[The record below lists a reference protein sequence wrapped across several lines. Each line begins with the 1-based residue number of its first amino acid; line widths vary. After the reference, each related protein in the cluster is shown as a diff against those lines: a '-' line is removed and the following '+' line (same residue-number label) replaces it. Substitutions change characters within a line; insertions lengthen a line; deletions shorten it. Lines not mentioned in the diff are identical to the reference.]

1 MTTAMQT
8 PQRRSRSKLQDV
20 SLVNG
25 PMLLLK
31 SIRGFSSNR
40 SLMWLATVPL
50 ALFGLGIF
58 NLSAHA
64 ADLPELNAA
73 FLANNLWLLIATI
86 LVIFMNAGFA
96 MVEAGM
102 CRSKNAVNILA
113 KNLFVFA
120 LAVTAYWTVGYS
132 IMYGGS
138 LAGGWLYFN
147 GLFFDPTVT
156 AETVADGGLVP
167 TVDFLFQSAFA
178 GTAATIVSGLVAERV
193 KFGEFVVFALVLTAV
208 IYPISGSWQW
218 NGGWLSE
225 LGFVDFA
232 GSSIVHSVGAW
243 AGLVGAMLLGPRI
256 GKFVSGKPQAMPGHN
271 MAIATL
277 GALVLWI
284 GWYGF
289 NPGSQLA
296 MDEWVPYVAVTTTL
310 AAAGGA
316 IGATLIST
324 MTSGKPDLTMIING
338 ILAGLVSIT
347 AGCANLTLVGS
358 WLAGLVGG
366 VIVVFS
372 VSALDAAEIDDP
384 VGAFS
389 VHGVCGV
396 WGTLVVG
403 IWGYDIQGS
412 QLAMDQWVPYVA
424 VTTTLAAAGGA
435 IGATVISTMTSGKP
449 DLTMIINGILAGL
462 VSITAGCANLT
473 LVGSWLA
480 GLVGGVIVVFSVSAL
495 DAAEID
501 DPVGAF
507 SVHGVCGVWG
517 TLVVGIWGYDIQGDG
532 SPLGFLVGAGFNQFF
547 IQALGCAAYAIW
559 TLVTCWIAWSVIGG
573 LFGGIRVSEKEEIQ
587 GLDIGEH
594 GMEAYPDFAS
604 SK

>member
-1 MTTAMQT
+1 MTTALNSASN
-8 PQRRSRSKLQDV
+8 RRASRLKEA
-20 SLVNG
+20 SLLEG
-25 PMLLLK
+25 PLMLFK
-31 SIRGFSSNR
+31 SIRGVSSHR
-40 SLMWLATVPL
+40 SLLWLACVPL
-50 ALFGLGIF
+50 ALFGLGLF

-64 ADLPELNAA
+64 TDIQDVSPA
-73 FLANNLWLLIATI
+73 FLANNLWLLVATI

-102 CRSKNAVNILA
+102 CRQKNAVNILA

-120 LAVTAYWTVGYS
+120 LAVTAYWFVGYS
-132 IMYGGS
+132 IMYGNPV
-138 LAGGWLYFN
+138 AAGWLYFN
-147 GLFFDPTVT
+147 GLFFDPSVS
-156 AETVADGGLVP
+156 AELIGEGGLVP

-193 KFGEFVVFALVLTAV
+193 KFGEFVVFSLVLTAF

-225 LGFVDFA
+225 IGFVDFA

-256 GKFVSGKPQAMPGHN
+256 GKFVNGTAQAIPGHN

-296 MDEWVPYVAVTTTL
+296 MDE
-310 AAAGGA
+310 
-316 IGATLIST
+316 
-324 MTSGKPDLTMIING
+324 
-338 ILAGLVSIT
+338 
-347 AGCANLTLVGS
+347 
-358 WLAGLVGG
+358 
-366 VIVVFS
+366 
-372 VSALDAAEIDDP
+372 
-384 VGAFS
+384 
-389 VHGVCGV
+389 
-396 WGTLVVG
+396 
-403 IWGYDIQGS
+403 
-412 QLAMDQWVPYVA
+412 WVPYVA

-473 LVGSWLA
+473 MVGSWLA
-480 GLVGGVIVVFSVSAL
+480 GLIGGVIVVFAVSAL
-495 DAAEID
+495 DSAGID

-507 SVHGVCGVWG
+507 SVHGVCGIWG
-517 TLVVGIWGYDIQGDG
+517 TLVIGLWGFDIQGSG
-532 SPLGFLVGAGFNQFF
+532 EPLGFFVGGGLNQFF
-547 IQALGCAAYAIW
+547 VQALGCAAYAVW
-559 TLVTCWIAWSVIGG
+559 TVVTCWITWKIIGG
-573 LFGGIRVSEKEEIQ
+573 LFGGIRVSEQEEIE

-604 SK
+604 AGN

>member
-1 MTTAMQT
+1 MTTALQT
-8 PQRRSRSKLQDV
+8 PQRRSRSKLQDA

-25 PMLLLK
+25 PMLLLR

-40 SLMWLATVPL
+40 SMLWLATVPL

-120 LAVTAYWTVGYS
+120 LAVTSYWFIGYS
-132 IMYGGS
+132 LMYGGS
-138 LAGGWLYFN
+138 VADGWLYFG

-156 AETVADGGLVP
+156 ADMVTDAGLVP

-193 KFGEFVVFALVLTAV
+193 KFGEFVVFAIVLTAF
-208 IYPISGSWQW
+208 IYPIAGSWKW
-218 NGGWLSE
+218 NGGWLDS

-256 GKFVSGKPQAMPGHN
+256 GKYSDGKPQAMPGHN

-296 MDEWVPYVAVTTTL
+296 MDQWVPYVAVTTTL
-310 AAAGGA
+310 AAAAGA
-316 IGATLIST
+316 IGATIVST
-324 MTSGKPDLTMIING
+324 LTSGKPDLTMIING

-347 AGCANLTLVGS
+347 AGCGDMTLAGA
-358 WLAGLVGG
+358 WFAGLVGG
-366 VIVVFS
+366 IIVVFS
-372 VSALDAAEIDDP
+372 VAALDAAEIDDP

-396 WGTLVVG
+396 WGTLV
-403 IWGYDIQGS
+403 
-412 QLAMDQWVPYVA
+412 
-424 VTTTLAAAGGA
+424 
-435 IGATVISTMTSGKP
+435 IG
-449 DLTMIINGILAGL
+449 L
-462 VSITAGCANLT
+462 
-473 LVGSWLA
+473 
-480 GLVGGVIVVFSVSAL
+480 
-495 DAAEID
+495 
-501 DPVGAF
+501 
-507 SVHGVCGVWG
+507 WG
-517 TLVVGIWGYDIQGDG
+517 TAVQGDG
-532 SPLGFLVGAGFNQFF
+532 AGMGLFNGGGITLLLV
-547 IQALGCAAYAIW
+547 QALGAAAYAIW
-559 TLVTCWIAWSVIGG
+559 TLVTCWITWSIIGG
-573 LFGGIRVSEKEEIQ
+573 LFGGIRVSEEEETQ

-604 SK
+604 AK

>member
-1 MTTAMQT
+1 
-8 PQRRSRSKLQDV
+8 
-20 SLVNG
+20 
-25 PMLLLK
+25 ML
-31 SIRGFSSNR
+31 
-40 SLMWLATVPL
+40 WLATVPL

-120 LAVTAYWTVGYS
+120 LAVTSYWFIGYS
-132 IMYGGS
+132 LMYGGS
-138 LAGGWLYFN
+138 VADGWLYFG

-156 AETVADGGLVP
+156 ADMVTDAGLVP

-193 KFGEFVVFALVLTAV
+193 KFGEFVVFAIVLTAF
-208 IYPISGSWQW
+208 IYPIAGSWKW
-218 NGGWLSE
+218 NGGWLDS

-256 GKFVSGKPQAMPGHN
+256 GKYSDGKPQAMPGHN

-296 MDEWVPYVAVTTTL
+296 MDQWVPYVAVTTTL
-310 AAAGGA
+310 AAAAGA
-316 IGATLIST
+316 IGATIVST
-324 MTSGKPDLTMIING
+324 LTSGKPDLTMIING

-347 AGCANLTLVGS
+347 AGCGDMTLAGA
-358 WLAGLVGG
+358 WFAGLVGG
-366 VIVVFS
+366 IIVVFS
-372 VSALDAAEIDDP
+372 VAALDAAEIDDP

-396 WGTLVVG
+396 WGTVV
-403 IWGYDIQGS
+403 
-412 QLAMDQWVPYVA
+412 
-424 VTTTLAAAGGA
+424 
-435 IGATVISTMTSGKP
+435 IG
-449 DLTMIINGILAGL
+449 L
-462 VSITAGCANLT
+462 
-473 LVGSWLA
+473 
-480 GLVGGVIVVFSVSAL
+480 
-495 DAAEID
+495 
-501 DPVGAF
+501 
-507 SVHGVCGVWG
+507 WG
-517 TLVVGIWGYDIQGDG
+517 TAVQGDG
-532 SPLGFLVGAGFNQFF
+532 AGMGLFNGGGITLLLV
-547 IQALGCAAYAIW
+547 QALGAAAYAIW

-573 LFGGIRVSEKEEIQ
+573 LFGGIRVSEEEETQ

-604 SK
+604 AK

>member
-1 MTTAMQT
+1 
-8 PQRRSRSKLQDV
+8 
-20 SLVNG
+20 
-25 PMLLLK
+25 ML
-31 SIRGFSSNR
+31 
-40 SLMWLATVPL
+40 WLATVPL

-120 LAVTAYWTVGYS
+120 LAVTSYWFIGYS
-132 IMYGGS
+132 LMYGGS
-138 LAGGWLYFN
+138 VADGWLYFG

-156 AETVADGGLVP
+156 ADMVTDAGLVP

-193 KFGEFVVFALVLTAV
+193 KFGEFVVFAIVLTAF
-208 IYPISGSWQW
+208 IYPIAGSWKW
-218 NGGWLSE
+218 NGGWLDS

-256 GKFVSGKPQAMPGHN
+256 GKYSDGKPQAMPGHN

-296 MDEWVPYVAVTTTL
+296 MDQWVPYVAVTTTL
-310 AAAGGA
+310 AAAAGA
-316 IGATLIST
+316 IGATIVST
-324 MTSGKPDLTMIING
+324 LTSGKPDLTMIING

-347 AGCANLTLVGS
+347 AGCGDMTLGGA
-358 WLAGLVGG
+358 WFAGLVGG
-366 VIVVFS
+366 IIVVFS
-372 VSALDAAEIDDP
+372 VAALDAAEIDDP

-396 WGTLVVG
+396 WGTLV
-403 IWGYDIQGS
+403 
-412 QLAMDQWVPYVA
+412 
-424 VTTTLAAAGGA
+424 
-435 IGATVISTMTSGKP
+435 IG
-449 DLTMIINGILAGL
+449 L
-462 VSITAGCANLT
+462 
-473 LVGSWLA
+473 
-480 GLVGGVIVVFSVSAL
+480 
-495 DAAEID
+495 
-501 DPVGAF
+501 
-507 SVHGVCGVWG
+507 WG
-517 TLVVGIWGYDIQGDG
+517 TAVQGDG
-532 SPLGFLVGAGFNQFF
+532 AGMGLFNGGGVNLLLV
-547 IQALGCAAYAIW
+547 QALGAAAYAIW

-573 LFGGIRVSEKEEIQ
+573 LFGGIRVSEEEETQ

-604 SK
+604 AK

>member
-1 MTTAMQT
+1 
-8 PQRRSRSKLQDV
+8 
-20 SLVNG
+20 
-25 PMLLLK
+25 ML
-31 SIRGFSSNR
+31 
-40 SLMWLATVPL
+40 WLATVPL

-120 LAVTAYWTVGYS
+120 LAVTSYWFIGYS
-132 IMYGGS
+132 LMYGGS
-138 LAGGWLYFN
+138 VADGWLYFG

-156 AETVADGGLVP
+156 ADMVTDAGLVP

-193 KFGEFVVFALVLTAV
+193 KFGEFVVFAVVLTAF
-208 IYPISGSWQW
+208 IYPIAGSWKW
-218 NGGWLSE
+218 NGGWLDS

-256 GKFVSGKPQAMPGHN
+256 GKYSDGKPQAMPGHN

-296 MDEWVPYVAVTTTL
+296 MDQWVPYVAVTTTL
-310 AAAGGA
+310 AAAAGA
-316 IGATLIST
+316 IGATIVST
-324 MTSGKPDLTMIING
+324 LTSGKPDLTMIING

-347 AGCANLTLVGS
+347 AGCGDMTLAGA
-358 WLAGLVGG
+358 WFAGLVGG
-366 VIVVFS
+366 IIVVFS
-372 VSALDAAEIDDP
+372 VAALDAAEIDDP

-396 WGTLVVG
+396 WGTVVIG
-403 IWGYDIQGS
+403 LRGT
-412 QLAMDQWVPYVA
+412 A
-424 VTTTLAAAGGA
+424 V
-435 IGATVISTMTSGKP
+435 
-449 DLTMIINGILAGL
+449 
-462 VSITAGCANLT
+462 
-473 LVGSWLA
+473 
-480 GLVGGVIVVFSVSAL
+480 
-495 DAAEID
+495 
-501 DPVGAF
+501 
-507 SVHGVCGVWG
+507 
-517 TLVVGIWGYDIQGDG
+517 QGDG
-532 SPLGFLVGAGFNQFF
+532 EGMGLFNGGGITLLLV
-547 IQALGCAAYAIW
+547 QALGAAAYAIW

-573 LFGGIRVSEKEEIQ
+573 LFGGIRVSEEEETQ

-604 SK
+604 AK

>member
-1 MTTAMQT
+1 
-8 PQRRSRSKLQDV
+8 
-20 SLVNG
+20 
-25 PMLLLK
+25 
-31 SIRGFSSNR
+31 
-40 SLMWLATVPL
+40 
-50 ALFGLGIF
+50 LFGVGIF
-58 NLSAHA
+58 NLSAQA
-64 ADLPELNAA
+64 GDLPELNAA
-73 FLANNLWLLIATI
+73 FLANNLWLLVATI

-120 LAVTAYWTVGYS
+120 LAVTSYWFIGYS
-132 IMYGGS
+132 LMYGDS
-138 LAGGWLYFN
+138 VAGGWLYFM

-156 AETVADGGLVP
+156 AETVADAGLVP

-193 KFGEFVVFALVLTAV
+193 KFGEFVVFAVVLTAF
-208 IYPISGSWQW
+208 IYPIAGSWKW
-218 NGGWLSE
+218 NGGWLDA

-256 GKFVSGKPQAMPGHN
+256 GKYSDGKPQAMPGHN

-296 MDEWVPYVAVTTTL
+296 MDQWVPYVAVTTTL
-310 AAAGGA
+310 AAAAGA
-316 IGATLIST
+316 IGATIVST
-324 MTSGKPDLTMIING
+324 LTSGKPDLTMIING

-347 AGCANLTLVGS
+347 AGCGDMTLAGA
-358 WLAGLVGG
+358 WFAGLVGG
-366 VIVVFS
+366 IIVVFS
-372 VSALDAAEIDDP
+372 VAALDAAEIDDP

-396 WGTLVVG
+396 WGTVV
-403 IWGYDIQGS
+403 
-412 QLAMDQWVPYVA
+412 
-424 VTTTLAAAGGA
+424 
-435 IGATVISTMTSGKP
+435 IG
-449 DLTMIINGILAGL
+449 L
-462 VSITAGCANLT
+462 
-473 LVGSWLA
+473 
-480 GLVGGVIVVFSVSAL
+480 
-495 DAAEID
+495 
-501 DPVGAF
+501 
-507 SVHGVCGVWG
+507 WG
-517 TLVVGIWGYDIQGDG
+517 TAVQGDG
-532 SPLGFLVGAGFNQFF
+532 AGMGLFNGGGITLLLV
-547 IQALGCAAYAIW
+547 QALGAAAYAIW

-573 LFGGIRVSEKEEIQ
+573 LFGGIRVSEEEETQ

-604 SK
+604 AK

>member
-1 MTTAMQT
+1 MTTALQT
-8 PQRRSRSKLQDV
+8 PQRRSRSKLQDA

-25 PMLLLK
+25 PMLLLR

-40 SLMWLATVPL
+40 SMLWLATVPL

-120 LAVTAYWTVGYS
+120 LAVTSYWFIGYS
-132 IMYGGS
+132 LMYGGS
-138 LAGGWLYFN
+138 VADGWLYFG

-156 AETVADGGLVP
+156 ADMVTDAGLVP

-193 KFGEFVVFALVLTAV
+193 KFGDFVVFAIVLTAF
-208 IYPISGSWQW
+208 IYPIAGSWKW
-218 NGGWLSE
+218 NGGWLDS

-256 GKFVSGKPQAMPGHN
+256 GKYSDGKPQAMPGHN

-296 MDEWVPYVAVTTTL
+296 MDQWVPYVAVTTTL
-310 AAAGGA
+310 AAAAGA
-316 IGATLIST
+316 IGATVVST
-324 MTSGKPDLTMIING
+324 LTSGKPDLTMIING

-347 AGCANLTLVGS
+347 AGCGDMTLAGA
-358 WLAGLVGG
+358 WFAGLVGG

-372 VSALDAAEIDDP
+372 VAALDAAEIDDP

-396 WGTLVVG
+396 WGTVV
-403 IWGYDIQGS
+403 
-412 QLAMDQWVPYVA
+412 
-424 VTTTLAAAGGA
+424 
-435 IGATVISTMTSGKP
+435 IG
-449 DLTMIINGILAGL
+449 L
-462 VSITAGCANLT
+462 
-473 LVGSWLA
+473 
-480 GLVGGVIVVFSVSAL
+480 
-495 DAAEID
+495 
-501 DPVGAF
+501 
-507 SVHGVCGVWG
+507 WG
-517 TLVVGIWGYDIQGDG
+517 TAVQGDG
-532 SPLGFLVGAGFNQFF
+532 AGMGLFNGGGITLLLV
-547 IQALGCAAYAIW
+547 QALGAAAYAIW

-573 LFGGIRVSEKEEIQ
+573 LFGGIRVSEEEETQ

-604 SK
+604 AK

>member
-1 MTTAMQT
+1 MTTALQT
-8 PQRRSRSKLQDV
+8 PQRRSRSKLQDA

-25 PMLLLK
+25 PMLLLR

-40 SLMWLATVPL
+40 SMLWLATVPL

-120 LAVTAYWTVGYS
+120 LAVTSYWFIGYS
-132 IMYGGS
+132 LMYGGS
-138 LAGGWLYFN
+138 VADGWLYFG

-156 AETVADGGLVP
+156 ADMVTDAGLVP

-193 KFGEFVVFALVLTAV
+193 KFGEFVVFAVVLTAF
-208 IYPISGSWQW
+208 IYPIAGSWKW
-218 NGGWLSE
+218 NGGWLDS

-256 GKFVSGKPQAMPGHN
+256 GKYSDGKPQAMPGHN

-296 MDEWVPYVAVTTTL
+296 MDQWVPYVAVTTTL
-310 AAAGGA
+310 AAAAGA
-316 IGATLIST
+316 IGATVVST
-324 MTSGKPDLTMIING
+324 LTSGKPDLTMIING

-347 AGCANLTLVGS
+347 AGCGDMTLAGA
-358 WLAGLVGG
+358 WFAGLVGG
-366 VIVVFS
+366 IIVVFS
-372 VSALDAAEIDDP
+372 VAALDAAEIDDP

-396 WGTLVVG
+396 WGTVV
-403 IWGYDIQGS
+403 
-412 QLAMDQWVPYVA
+412 
-424 VTTTLAAAGGA
+424 
-435 IGATVISTMTSGKP
+435 IG
-449 DLTMIINGILAGL
+449 L
-462 VSITAGCANLT
+462 
-473 LVGSWLA
+473 
-480 GLVGGVIVVFSVSAL
+480 
-495 DAAEID
+495 
-501 DPVGAF
+501 
-507 SVHGVCGVWG
+507 WG
-517 TLVVGIWGYDIQGDG
+517 TAVQGDG
-532 SPLGFLVGAGFNQFF
+532 AGMGLFNGGGITLLLV
-547 IQALGCAAYAIW
+547 QALGAAAYAIW

-573 LFGGIRVSEKEEIQ
+573 LFGGIRVSEEEETQ

-604 SK
+604 AK

>member
-1 MTTAMQT
+1 MTTALQT
-8 PQRRSRSKLQDV
+8 PQRRSRSKLQDA

-25 PMLLLK
+25 PMLILR

-40 SLMWLATVPL
+40 SMLWLATVPL

-120 LAVTAYWTVGYS
+120 LAVTSYWFIGYS
-132 IMYGGS
+132 LMYGGS
-138 LAGGWLYFN
+138 VADGWLYFG

-156 AETVADGGLVP
+156 AAMVTDAGLVP

-193 KFGEFVVFALVLTAV
+193 KFGEFVVFAVVLTAF
-208 IYPISGSWQW
+208 IYPIAGSWKW
-218 NGGWLSE
+218 NGGWLDS

-256 GKFVSGKPQAMPGHN
+256 GKYSDGKPQAMPGHN

-296 MDEWVPYVAVTTTL
+296 MDQWVPYVAVTTTL
-310 AAAGGA
+310 AAAAGA
-316 IGATLIST
+316 IGATIVST
-324 MTSGKPDLTMIING
+324 LTSGKPDLTMIING

-347 AGCANLTLVGS
+347 AGCGDMTLAGA
-358 WLAGLVGG
+358 WFAGLVGG
-366 VIVVFS
+366 IIVVFS
-372 VSALDAAEIDDP
+372 VAALDAAEIDDP

-396 WGTLVVG
+396 WGTVV
-403 IWGYDIQGS
+403 
-412 QLAMDQWVPYVA
+412 
-424 VTTTLAAAGGA
+424 
-435 IGATVISTMTSGKP
+435 IG
-449 DLTMIINGILAGL
+449 L
-462 VSITAGCANLT
+462 
-473 LVGSWLA
+473 
-480 GLVGGVIVVFSVSAL
+480 
-495 DAAEID
+495 
-501 DPVGAF
+501 
-507 SVHGVCGVWG
+507 WG
-517 TLVVGIWGYDIQGDG
+517 TAVQGDG
-532 SPLGFLVGAGFNQFF
+532 AGMGLFNGGGITLLLV
-547 IQALGCAAYAIW
+547 QALGAAAYAIW

-573 LFGGIRVSEKEEIQ
+573 LFGGIRVSEEEETQ

-604 SK
+604 AK

>member
-1 MTTAMQT
+1 MTTALQT
-8 PQRRSRSKLQDV
+8 PQRRSRPKLQDA

-25 PMLLLK
+25 PMLLLR

-40 SLMWLATVPL
+40 SMLWLATVPL

-120 LAVTAYWTVGYS
+120 LAVTSYWFIGYS
-132 IMYGGS
+132 LMYGGS
-138 LAGGWLYFN
+138 VADGWLYFG

-156 AETVADGGLVP
+156 ADMVTDAGLVP

-193 KFGEFVVFALVLTAV
+193 KFGEFVVFAIVLTAF
-208 IYPISGSWQW
+208 IYPIAGSWKW
-218 NGGWLSE
+218 NGGWLDS

-256 GKFVSGKPQAMPGHN
+256 GKYSDGKPQAMPGHN

-296 MDEWVPYVAVTTTL
+296 MDQWVPYVAVTTTL
-310 AAAGGA
+310 AAAAGA
-316 IGATLIST
+316 IGATVVST
-324 MTSGKPDLTMIING
+324 LTSGKPDLTMIING

-347 AGCANLTLVGS
+347 AGCGDMTLAGA
-358 WLAGLVGG
+358 WFAGLVGG
-366 VIVVFS
+366 IIVVFS
-372 VSALDAAEIDDP
+372 VAALDAAEIDDP

-396 WGTLVVG
+396 WGTVV
-403 IWGYDIQGS
+403 
-412 QLAMDQWVPYVA
+412 
-424 VTTTLAAAGGA
+424 
-435 IGATVISTMTSGKP
+435 IG
-449 DLTMIINGILAGL
+449 L
-462 VSITAGCANLT
+462 
-473 LVGSWLA
+473 
-480 GLVGGVIVVFSVSAL
+480 
-495 DAAEID
+495 
-501 DPVGAF
+501 
-507 SVHGVCGVWG
+507 WG
-517 TLVVGIWGYDIQGDG
+517 TAVQGDG
-532 SPLGFLVGAGFNQFF
+532 AGMGLFNGGGINLLLV
-547 IQALGCAAYAIW
+547 QALGAAAYAIW
-559 TLVTCWIAWSVIGG
+559 TLVTCWIAWSIIGG
-573 LFGGIRVSEKEEIQ
+573 LFGGIRVSEEEETQ

-604 SK
+604 AK

>member
-1 MTTAMQT
+1 MTTALQT
-8 PQRRSRSKLQDV
+8 PQRRSRSKLQDA

-25 PMLLLK
+25 PMLLLR

-40 SLMWLATVPL
+40 SMLWLATVPL

-120 LAVTAYWTVGYS
+120 LAVTSYWFIGYS
-132 IMYGGS
+132 LMYGGRG
-138 LAGGWLYFN
+138 ADGWLYFG

-156 AETVADGGLVP
+156 ADMVTDAGLVP
-167 TVDFLFQSAFA
+167 TVDFLFQSALA

-193 KFGEFVVFALVLTAV
+193 KFGEFVVFAVVLTAF
-208 IYPISGSWQW
+208 IYPIAGSWKW
-218 NGGWLSE
+218 NGGWLDS

-256 GKFVSGKPQAMPGHN
+256 GKYSDGKPQAMPGHN

-296 MDEWVPYVAVTTTL
+296 MDQWVPYVAVTTTL
-310 AAAGGA
+310 AAAAGA
-316 IGATLIST
+316 IGATIVST
-324 MTSGKPDLTMIING
+324 LTSGKPDLTMIING

-347 AGCANLTLVGS
+347 AGCGDMTLAGA
-358 WLAGLVGG
+358 WFAGLVGG
-366 VIVVFS
+366 IIVVFS
-372 VSALDAAEIDDP
+372 VAALDAAEIDDP

-396 WGTLVVG
+396 WGTVV
-403 IWGYDIQGS
+403 
-412 QLAMDQWVPYVA
+412 
-424 VTTTLAAAGGA
+424 
-435 IGATVISTMTSGKP
+435 IG
-449 DLTMIINGILAGL
+449 L
-462 VSITAGCANLT
+462 
-473 LVGSWLA
+473 
-480 GLVGGVIVVFSVSAL
+480 
-495 DAAEID
+495 
-501 DPVGAF
+501 
-507 SVHGVCGVWG
+507 WG
-517 TLVVGIWGYDIQGDG
+517 TAVQGDG
-532 SPLGFLVGAGFNQFF
+532 AGMGLFNGGGITLLLV
-547 IQALGCAAYAIW
+547 QALGAAAYAIW

-573 LFGGIRVSEKEEIQ
+573 LFGGIRVSEEEETQ

-604 SK
+604 AK

>member
-1 MTTAMQT
+1 MTTALQT
-8 PQRRSRSKLQDV
+8 PQRRSRSKLQDA

-25 PMLLLK
+25 PMLLLR

-40 SLMWLATVPL
+40 SMLWLATVPL

-120 LAVTAYWTVGYS
+120 LAVTSYWFIGYS
-132 IMYGGS
+132 LMYGGS
-138 LAGGWLYFN
+138 VADGWLYFG

-156 AETVADGGLVP
+156 ADMVTDAGLVP

-193 KFGEFVVFALVLTAV
+193 KFGEFVVFAVVLTAF
-208 IYPISGSWQW
+208 IYPIAGSWKW
-218 NGGWLSE
+218 NGGWLDS

-256 GKFVSGKPQAMPGHN
+256 GKYSDGKPQAMPGHN

-296 MDEWVPYVAVTTTL
+296 MDQWVPYVAVTTTL
-310 AAAGGA
+310 AAAAGA
-316 IGATLIST
+316 IGATIVST
-324 MTSGKPDLTMIING
+324 LTSGKPDLTMIING

-347 AGCANLTLVGS
+347 AGCGDMTLAGA
-358 WLAGLVGG
+358 WFAGLVGG
-366 VIVVFS
+366 IIVVFS
-372 VSALDAAEIDDP
+372 VAALDAAEIDDP

-396 WGTLVVG
+396 WGTVV
-403 IWGYDIQGS
+403 
-412 QLAMDQWVPYVA
+412 
-424 VTTTLAAAGGA
+424 
-435 IGATVISTMTSGKP
+435 IG
-449 DLTMIINGILAGL
+449 L
-462 VSITAGCANLT
+462 
-473 LVGSWLA
+473 
-480 GLVGGVIVVFSVSAL
+480 
-495 DAAEID
+495 
-501 DPVGAF
+501 
-507 SVHGVCGVWG
+507 WG
-517 TLVVGIWGYDIQGDG
+517 TAVQGDG
-532 SPLGFLVGAGFNQFF
+532 AGMGLFNGGG
-547 IQALGCAAYAIW
+547 ITLLPVQALGAAAYAIW

-573 LFGGIRVSEKEEIQ
+573 LFGGIRVSEEEETQ

-604 SK
+604 AK

>member
-1 MTTAMQT
+1 MTTALQT
-8 PQRRSRSKLQDV
+8 PQRRSRSKLQDA

-25 PMLLLK
+25 PMLLLR

-40 SLMWLATVPL
+40 SMLWLATVPL

-120 LAVTAYWTVGYS
+120 LAVTSYWFIGYS
-132 IMYGGS
+132 LMYGGS
-138 LAGGWLYFN
+138 VADGWLYFG

-156 AETVADGGLVP
+156 ADMVTDAGLVP

-193 KFGEFVVFALVLTAV
+193 KFGEFVVFAVVLTAF
-208 IYPISGSWQW
+208 IYPIAGSWKW
-218 NGGWLSE
+218 NGGWLDA

-256 GKFVSGKPQAMPGHN
+256 GKYSDGKPQAMPGHN

-296 MDEWVPYVAVTTTL
+296 MDQWVPYVAVTTTL
-310 AAAGGA
+310 AAAAGA
-316 IGATLIST
+316 IGATIVST
-324 MTSGKPDLTMIING
+324 LTSGKPDLTMIING

-347 AGCANLTLVGS
+347 AGCGDMTLAGA
-358 WLAGLVGG
+358 WFAGLVGG
-366 VIVVFS
+366 IIVVFS
-372 VSALDAAEIDDP
+372 VAALDAAEIDDP

-396 WGTLVVG
+396 WGTVV
-403 IWGYDIQGS
+403 
-412 QLAMDQWVPYVA
+412 
-424 VTTTLAAAGGA
+424 
-435 IGATVISTMTSGKP
+435 IG
-449 DLTMIINGILAGL
+449 L
-462 VSITAGCANLT
+462 
-473 LVGSWLA
+473 
-480 GLVGGVIVVFSVSAL
+480 
-495 DAAEID
+495 
-501 DPVGAF
+501 
-507 SVHGVCGVWG
+507 WG
-517 TLVVGIWGYDIQGDG
+517 TAVQGDG
-532 SPLGFLVGAGFNQFF
+532 AGMGLFNGGGITLLLV
-547 IQALGCAAYAIW
+547 QALGAAAYAIW
-559 TLVTCWIAWSVIGG
+559 TLVTCWIARSVIGG
-573 LFGGIRVSEKEEIQ
+573 LLGGIRVSEEEETQ

-604 SK
+604 AK

>member
-1 MTTAMQT
+1 MTTALQT
-8 PQRRSRSKLQDV
+8 PQRRSRSKLQDA

-25 PMLLLK
+25 PMLLLR

-40 SLMWLATVPL
+40 SMLWLATVPL

-73 FLANNLWLLIATI
+73 FLANNLWLLIATV

-120 LAVTAYWTVGYS
+120 LAVTSYWFIGYS
-132 IMYGGS
+132 LMYGGS
-138 LAGGWLYFN
+138 VADGWLYFG

-156 AETVADGGLVP
+156 SDMVTDAALVP

-193 KFGEFVVFALVLTAV
+193 KFGEFVVFAIVLTAF
-208 IYPISGSWQW
+208 IYPIAGSWKW
-218 NGGWLSE
+218 NGGWLDS
-225 LGFVDFA
+225 LGFIDFA

-256 GKFVSGKPQAMPGHN
+256 GKFSNGKPQAMPGHN

-296 MDEWVPYVAVTTTL
+296 MDQWVPYVAVTTTL
-310 AAAGGA
+310 AAAAGA
-316 IGATLIST
+316 IGATVVST
-324 MTSGKPDLTMIING
+324 LTSGKPDLTMIING

-347 AGCANLTLVGS
+347 AGCGDMTLAGS
-358 WLAGLVGG
+358 WFAGLVGG
-366 VIVVFS
+366 IIVVFS

-389 VHGVCGV
+389 VHGVCGI
-396 WGTLVVG
+396 WGTIV
-403 IWGYDIQGS
+403 
-412 QLAMDQWVPYVA
+412 
-424 VTTTLAAAGGA
+424 
-435 IGATVISTMTSGKP
+435 IG
-449 DLTMIINGILAGL
+449 L
-462 VSITAGCANLT
+462 
-473 LVGSWLA
+473 
-480 GLVGGVIVVFSVSAL
+480 
-495 DAAEID
+495 
-501 DPVGAF
+501 
-507 SVHGVCGVWG
+507 WG
-517 TLVVGIWGYDIQGDG
+517 TAVQGDG
-532 SPLGFLVGAGFNQFF
+532 AGLGLFNGGGINLLFV
-547 IQALGCAAYAIW
+547 QALGAAAYAIW

-573 LFGGIRVSEKEEIQ
+573 LFGGIRVSEEEEIQ

-604 SK
+604 AK

>member
-1 MTTAMQT
+1 MEKTEKSVLLSLRNFMTTTFQA
-8 PQRRSRSKLQDV
+8 PSRRSRPKLQDV
-20 SLVNG
+20 SLANG
-25 PMLLLK
+25 PLLLLR

-40 SLMWLATVPL
+40 SLLWLATVPL
-50 ALFGLGIF
+50 ALFGLGVF

-120 LAVTAYWTVGYS
+120 LAVTAYWFIGYS

-138 LAGGWLYFN
+138 LADGWLYFG

-156 AETVADGGLVP
+156 AETVADAGLVP

-193 KFGEFVVFALVLTAV
+193 KFGEFVVFALVLTAF

-218 NGGWLSE
+218 NGGWLAE
-225 LGFVDFA
+225 LGFIDFA

-256 GKFVSGKPQAMPGHN
+256 GKFLDGKPQAMPGHN

-296 MDEWVPYVAVTTTL
+296 MDQWVPYVAVTTTL

-316 IGATLIST
+316 IGATVIST
-324 MTSGKPDLTMIING
+324 LTSGKPDLTMIING

-347 AGCANLTLVGS
+347 AGCANLTLAGS
-358 WLAGLVGG
+358 WLAGLIGG

-372 VSALDAAEIDDP
+372 VAALDAAEIDDP

-403 IWGYDIQGS
+403 LWG
-412 QLAMDQWVPYVA
+412 
-424 VTTTLAAAGGA
+424 
-435 IGATVISTMTSGKP
+435 
-449 DLTMIINGILAGL
+449 
-462 VSITAGCANLT
+462 
-473 LVGSWLA
+473 
-480 GLVGGVIVVFSVSAL
+480 F
-495 DAAEID
+495 
-501 DPVGAF
+501 
-507 SVHGVCGVWG
+507 
-517 TLVVGIWGYDIQGDG
+517 DIQGDG
-532 SPLGFLVGAGFNQFF
+532 TALGFLVGGGFNQFF
-547 IQALGCAAYAIW
+547 VQALGCAAYAIW

-573 LFGGIRVSEKEEIQ
+573 LFGGIRVSEDEEVL

-594 GMEAYPDFAS
+594 GMEAYPDFVS

>member
-8 PQRRSRSKLQDV
+8 PPRRTRSKLQEA
-20 SLVNG
+20 SLADG
-25 PMLLLK
+25 PMLLLR

-40 SLMWLATVPL
+40 SMLWLATVPL
-50 ALFGLGIF
+50 ALFGLGVF

-64 ADLPELNAA
+64 NELPELNAA

-120 LAVTAYWTVGYS
+120 LAVTSYWFIGYS
-132 IMYGGS
+132 LMYGGS
-138 LAGGWLYFN
+138 FIDGWLFFN

-167 TVDFLFQSAFA
+167 TVDFLFQAAFA

-193 KFGEFVVFALVLTAV
+193 KFGEFVVFALILTAF
-208 IYPISGSWQW
+208 IYPVAGSWKW
-218 NGGWLSE
+218 NGGWLDS
-225 LGFVDFA
+225 LGFIDFA

-256 GKFVSGKPQAMPGHN
+256 GKFKDGKPQAMPGHN
-271 MAIATL
+271 MSIATL
-277 GALVLWI
+277 GALILWI

-289 NPGSQLA
+289 NP
-296 MDEWVPYVAVTTTL
+296 
-310 AAAGGA
+310 
-316 IGATLIST
+316 
-324 MTSGKPDLTMIING
+324 
-338 ILAGLVSIT
+338 
-347 AGCANLTLVGS
+347 
-358 WLAGLVGG
+358 
-366 VIVVFS
+366 
-372 VSALDAAEIDDP
+372 
-384 VGAFS
+384 
-389 VHGVCGV
+389 
-396 WGTLVVG
+396 
-403 IWGYDIQGS
+403 GS

-449 DLTMIINGILAGL
+449 DLTMTINGILAGL
-462 VSITAGCANLT
+462 VSITAGCGDMTLT
-473 LVGSWLA
+473 GSWFA
-480 GLVGGVIVVFSVSAL
+480 GLVGGIIVVFAVGAL
-495 DAAEID
+495 DAAGID

-517 TLVVGIWGYDIQGDG
+517 TLVIGLWGTAVQGDG
-532 SPLGFLVGAGFNQFF
+532 SGLGLFNGGGINLLLV
-547 IQALGCAAYAIW
+547 QALGAGAYALWSLI
-559 TLVTCWIAWSVIGG
+559 TCWIAWSVIGG
-573 LFGGIRVSEKEEIQ
+573 LFGGIRVSESEEIQ

-594 GMEAYPDFAS
+594 GMEAYPDFAAR
-604 SK
+604 

>member
-1 MTTAMQT
+1 
-8 PQRRSRSKLQDV
+8 
-20 SLVNG
+20 
-25 PMLLLK
+25 ML
-31 SIRGFSSNR
+31 
-40 SLMWLATVPL
+40 WLATVPL

-113 KNLFVFA
+113 KSLFVFA
-120 LAVTAYWTVGYS
+120 LAVTSYWFIGYS
-132 IMYGGS
+132 LMYGGS
-138 LAGGWLYFN
+138 VADGWLYFG

-156 AETVADGGLVP
+156 ADMVTDAGLVP

-193 KFGEFVVFALVLTAV
+193 KFGEFVVFAVVLTAF
-208 IYPISGSWQW
+208 IYPIAGSWKW
-218 NGGWLSE
+218 NGGWLDS

-256 GKFVSGKPQAMPGHN
+256 GKYSDGKPQAMPGHN

-296 MDEWVPYVAVTTTL
+296 MDQWVPYVAVTTTL
-310 AAAGGA
+310 AAAAGA
-316 IGATLIST
+316 IGATIVST
-324 MTSGKPDLTMIING
+324 LTSGKPDLTMIING

-347 AGCANLTLVGS
+347 AGCGDMTLAGA
-358 WLAGLVGG
+358 WFAGLVGG
-366 VIVVFS
+366 IIVVFS
-372 VSALDAAEIDDP
+372 VAALDAAEIDDP

-396 WGTLVVG
+396 WGTVV
-403 IWGYDIQGS
+403 
-412 QLAMDQWVPYVA
+412 
-424 VTTTLAAAGGA
+424 
-435 IGATVISTMTSGKP
+435 IG
-449 DLTMIINGILAGL
+449 L
-462 VSITAGCANLT
+462 
-473 LVGSWLA
+473 
-480 GLVGGVIVVFSVSAL
+480 
-495 DAAEID
+495 
-501 DPVGAF
+501 
-507 SVHGVCGVWG
+507 WG
-517 TLVVGIWGYDIQGDG
+517 TAVQGDG
-532 SPLGFLVGAGFNQFF
+532 AGMGLFNGGGITLLLV
-547 IQALGCAAYAIW
+547 QALGAAAYAIW

-573 LFGGIRVSEKEEIQ
+573 LFGGIRVSEEEETQ

-594 GMEAYPDFAS
+594 GMEAYPAFAS
-604 SK
+604 AK